1 MLAFQKL
8 ETLYGLFFRI
18 MALAYRK
25 KTVRKYLNLFFSTK
39 DPTSGNGGEG
49 LGLFVVWNI
58 LKMYKGKIQLNRKF
72 KDGAQFIIT
81 IPIMEENYESS
92 SNN

>member
-1 MLAFQKL
+1 M
-8 ETLYGLFFRI
+8 
-18 MALAYRK
+18 
-25 KTVRKYLNLFFSTK
+25 
-39 DPTSGNGGEG
+39 GGGG